1 MRYALFF
8 LSVCIAFYS
17 QGQEL
22 DVFSDKPL
30 KQLYFRYA
38 EGSLKKIESEKWV
51 KRWGRFDGVVLK
63 AFNEEVTGFDTNS
76 INTLKLFKQ
85 TYPQKLL
92 LLHFN
97 GRASLP
103 EFSKQYATSR
113 DYLYFLGTTVQ
124 TSLRKNEDKSTLRI
138 KDASALSIRKNLRNS
153 SREDVVLVAMNS
165 DGTLNWNKT
174 EHAKLTDINEK
185 GVITI
190 ERDILKTGKLAG
202 DANQIYIAQHV
213 AKGPFSNNS
222 QRLWEYNWFAFDNTQ
237 PSLAQAL
244 PHFLNA
250 QLSSN
255 VNFFDGIQFDVLT
268 EAHRTDNIGYPMK
281 IDADANGKPDAF
293 TPGQYDKAHQNGVY
307 SFLSELREKLGNK
320 PLILADGSYANQRA
334 TWLLN
339 GIESESWP
347 DGGDPE
353 LTQWSSGLNRHN
365 FWREFSESPHLN
377 YIKVAAYHVPKKGKI
392 EPTDNNRRLIVA
404 AGVLTDSAIVPAFR
418 PGGLPFH
425 KWPEFRKLKNIG
437 IPKSDMTTLLSQE
450 LMPVKLVKSVKVQQQ
465 FKAQTLNNL
474 SDPIKASHCLDLPM
488 NNEPIVVKI
497 EAKLVNS
504 EQKRPSVLYVGNQN
518 SQQYSFV
525 GDKLFTSWF
534 NFDEV
539 TSPVCLT
546 VEGGIDKLEFA
557 EISYTK
563 GRKIEAR
570 VFQKAVLLA
579 NNSSEQ
585 VALSKKDLSVLATD
599 AKIEALMK
607 GREEITIPAKDIR
620 LVRF

>member
-8 LSVCIAFYS
+8 LFACIAFYT

-38 EGSLKKIESEKWV
+38 EGSLKKVESEKWI
-51 KRWGRFDGVVLK
+51 KRWGRFDGLVLK

-76 INTLKLFKQ
+76 TNTLKLFKK
-85 TYPQKLL
+85 TYPHKLL

-103 EFSKQYATSR
+103 EFSKKYATSK

-124 TSLRKNEDKSTLRI
+124 TLLRNNEDKSTLKV
-138 KDASALSIRKNLRNS
+138 KDSSALSIRKNLRNNS
-153 SREDVVLVAMNS
+153 HEDVVLVAMNS
-165 DGTLNWNKT
+165 DGTLNWDKT
-174 EHAKLTDINEK
+174 EHAKLIDLNK
-185 GVITI
+185 NGVITI
-190 ERDILKTGKLAG
+190 KRDILNTGKLAG
-202 DANQIYIAQHV
+202 DADQIYIAQHV

-222 QRLWEYNWFAFDNTQ
+222 QRLWEYNWFDFDNTQ
-237 PSLAQAL
+237 PSLAQTL

-250 QLSSN
+250 KLSSN
-255 VNFFDGIQFDVLT
+255 VSFFDGIQFDVLT
-268 EAHRTDNIGYPMK
+268 EGHRTDNIGYPMK
-281 IDADANGKPDAF
+281 IDADANGKPDTF
-293 TPGQYDKAHQNGVY
+293 TPGQYDKAHQSGVY
-307 SFLSELREKLGNK
+307 SFLSELRAKLGNK
-320 PLILADGSYANQRA
+320 RLILADGSYANQRA

-365 FWREFSESPHLN
+365 FWREFSEAPPLN
-377 YIKVAAYHVPKKGKI
+377 YIKVAAYHVPKKGNI
-392 EPTDNNRRLIVA
+392 EPTDNNRRLVVA

-418 PGGLPFH
+418 PRGLPFH

-437 IPKSDMTTLLSQE
+437 DSKSDMITLLTQE
-450 LMPVKLVKSVKVQQQ
+450 LMPVKLVKNVEVQQK

-474 SDPIKASHCLDLPM
+474 ASPIKASHCLALPV
-488 NNEPIVVKI
+488 NNEPTVVKI

-504 EQKRPSVLYVGNQN
+504 EQKRPRVLYVGNQS
-518 SQQYSFV
+518 SQQHSFV
-525 GDKLFTSWF
+525 GDELFTSWF
-534 NFDEV
+534 SFDEV
-539 TSPVCLT
+539 TSPICLA
-546 VEGGIDKLEFA
+546 VEGGVDKLELA

-563 GRKIEAR
+563 GRKVEAR
-570 VFQKAVLLA
+570 VFEKAVLLA
-579 NNSSEQ
+579 NNNSNE
-585 VALSKKDLSVLATD
+585 VALSKKDLSVLATE
-599 AKIEALMK
+599 AQIETLMK
-607 GREEITIPAKDIR
+607 GRDKITIPAKDMR